1 MSTPAKLK
9 DERIDLRVSRSAKS
23 LLQRAAASRQKSVT
37 EFVLESGLAAA
48 AEALADRR
56 HLVVDSAQWNAFVAM
71 LDGPPTPKPRLRKL
85 LKSPSVL
92 E

>member
-9 DERIDLRVSRSAKS
+9 DERIELRVSRSAKS

-56 HLVVDSAQWNAFVAM
+56 HFAVDSAQWSAFVAM
-71 LDGPPTPKPRLRKL
+71 LDGPRTPKPRLRKL

>member
-9 DERIDLRVSRSAKS
+9 DERIDLRVSRSAKT
-23 LLQRAAASRQKSVT
+23 LLQRAAAARQKSVT

-56 HLVVDSAQWNAFVAM
+56 HFAVDSAQWNAFVAM
-71 LDGPPTPKPRLRKL
+71 LDGPRTSKPRLRKL